1 MSDARQAIEQEVKD
15 TIVQTLRDEKLDTA
29 LTISQVLVRS
39 ITPAD
44 TVVDSANSLVRAKN
58 AYKQKEIEVQTAKQE
73 AERIAVLNANKGAID
88 YMLATAQVTIA
99 NAVAEGKVQT
109 ILIPHDMNM
118 FSMSK

>member
-1 MSDARQAIEQEVKD
+1 
-15 TIVQTLRDEKLDTA
+15 
-29 LTISQVLVRS
+29 
-39 ITPAD
+39 
-44 TVVDSANSLVRAKN
+44 VVDSANSLVRAKN

-99 NAVAEGKVQT
+99 EAVRDGKVQT
-109 ILIPHDMNM
+109 ILIPHDMTM